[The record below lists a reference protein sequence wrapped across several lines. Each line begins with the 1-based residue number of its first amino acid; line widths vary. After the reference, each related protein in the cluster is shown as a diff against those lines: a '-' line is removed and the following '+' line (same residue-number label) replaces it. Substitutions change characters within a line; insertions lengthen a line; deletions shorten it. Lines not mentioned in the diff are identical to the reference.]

1 MIPTLTIRAFD
12 QPTCTKIQVGQLTL
26 IYSYETLVAFRHP
39 DTGTVVH
46 ENIWSNTTNRTLN
59 AIEASAGLTKKERVT
74 AEVFA
79 EKLGAFVS

>member
-1 MIPTLTIRAFD
+1 MIPTITIRAFD
-12 QPTCTKIQVGQLTL
+12 QPTCTKVQIGRLTL
-26 IYSYETLVAFRHP
+26 MYSYNTLVAFHHP

-59 AIEASAGLTKKERVT
+59 AIDGGSKRAKSERVT
-74 AEVFA
+74 AEVFT